1 MSVIM
6 VLAANGTRAVI
17 PTGSIAAVFEG
28 DSHGVEVSLVNG
40 ETVYLAKSVLFEG
53 VIQSILCTVA
63 DRSVTLAEVRAF
75 LAEEDQ

>member
-1 MSVIM
+1 MSVIS
-6 VLAANGTRAVI
+6 VLTANGTRAVI

-40 ETVYLAKSVLFEG
+40 ETVYLAKSVLFED

-63 DRSVTLAEVRAF
+63 DRSVILAEVRTF
-75 LAEEDQ
+75 LAEGDQ